1 MAGPTCTTT
10 PVHRFMACGIAGLS
24 VAVDSLSAVRHAR
37 VKVIR
42 DATGL
47 AVDYEVEGDYPAYGN
62 NDDRAD
68 AIATDLVTSLH
79 GQGGDSLPASRHP
92 RAGSGADG
100 AGARAVPGARPAG
113 TVNAVGPIGPGPSA
127 RDRTGSAI
135 GGFRQRET
143 RSERNKEHPM
153 ADGEQPGP
161 DNPIRVFLLDDHEVV
176 RRGVHDL
183 LDDEPD
189 ITVVGEAANVE
200 QALVRVPALRPQVAV
215 LDVRLP
221 DGDGVTVCRELRSRM
236 PELACLMLTSFDDE
250 EALLDSIMAGASGY
264 VLKQIQGSDLV
275 SAVRTV
281 AAGQS
286 LLDPSA
292 TAKVMARLRQ
302 GQEPEPEPDALPGLT
317 EREREILALIGEGLT
332 NRQIGQRLYLA
343 EKTVKNH
350 ISRLLAKLGVERRI
364 QAAVI
369 ATQAQDRLKQDG
381 H

>member
-1 MAGPTCTTT
+1 
-10 PVHRFMACGIAGLS
+10 
-24 VAVDSLSAVRHAR
+24 
-37 VKVIR
+37 
-42 DATGL
+42 
-47 AVDYEVEGDYPAYGN
+47 
-62 NDDRAD
+62 
-68 AIATDLVTSLH
+68 
-79 GQGGDSLPASRHP
+79 
-92 RAGSGADG
+92 
-100 AGARAVPGARPAG
+100 
-113 TVNAVGPIGPGPSA
+113 
-127 RDRTGSAI
+127 
-135 GGFRQRET
+135 
-143 RSERNKEHPM
+143 M

-189 ITVVGEAANVE
+189 ITVVGEAANVA
-200 QALVRVPALRPQVAV
+200 QALARVPALRPQVAV

-221 DGDGVTVCRELRSRM
+221 DGDGVTVCRELRSRL

-292 TAKVMARLRQ
+292 TAKLMARLRQ
-302 GQEPEPEPDALPGLT
+302 GGDPEPEPDALPGLT

-350 ISRLLAKLGVERRI
+350 ISRLLAKLGVERRV

-369 ATQAQDRLKQDG
+369 ATQAQDRLRQEG

>member
-1 MAGPTCTTT
+1 M
-10 PVHRFMACGIAGLS
+10 R
-24 VAVDSLSAVRHAR
+24 
-37 VKVIR
+37 
-42 DATGL
+42 
-47 AVDYEVEGDYPAYGN
+47 YE
-62 NDDRAD
+62 
-68 AIATDLVTSLH
+68 T
-79 GQGGDSLPASRHP
+79 QSREY
-92 RAGSGADG
+92 S
-100 AGARAVPGARPAG
+100 
-113 TVNAVGPIGPGPSA
+113 
-127 RDRTGSAI
+127 
-135 GGFRQRET
+135 
-143 RSERNKEHPM
+143 M

-161 DNPIRVFLLDDHEVV
+161 GSPIRVFLLDDHEVV

-189 ITVVGEAANVE
+189 ITVVGEAANAT

-281 AAGQS
+281 AAGRS
-286 LLDPSA
+286 LLDSSA
-292 TAKVMARLRQ
+292 TAKLMARLRQ
-302 GQEPEPEPDALPGLT
+302 GQEPDPAPEPGALPGLT

-350 ISRLLAKLGVERRI
+350 ISRLLAKLGVERRV

-369 ATQAQDRLKQDG
+369 ATQAEGRLRHEG
-381 H
+381 R

>member
-1 MAGPTCTTT
+1 MTDSEQTT
-10 PVHRFMACGIAGLS
+10 P
-24 VAVDSLSAVRHAR
+24 
-37 VKVIR
+37 K
-42 DATGL
+42 T
-47 AVDYEVEGDYPAYGN
+47 
-62 NDDRAD
+62 
-68 AIATDLVTSLH
+68 
-79 GQGGDSLPASRHP
+79 
-92 RAGSGADG
+92 
-100 AGARAVPGARPAG
+100 
-113 TVNAVGPIGPGPSA
+113 
-127 RDRTGSAI
+127 
-135 GGFRQRET
+135 
-143 RSERNKEHPM
+143 
-153 ADGEQPGP
+153 
-161 DNPIRVFLLDDHEVV
+161 PIRVFLLDDHEVV

-183 LDDEPD
+183 LNDEPD

-200 QALVRVPALRPQVAV
+200 QALARVPALRPDVAV

-221 DGDGVTVCRELRSRM
+221 DGDGITVCRDLRSRM

-292 TAKVMARLRQ
+292 TTRLLARLRNDQ
-302 GQEPEPEPDALPGLT
+302 QKEEEPDALPGLT
-317 EREREILALIGEGLT
+317 GREQEILVLIGEGMT
-332 NRQIGQRLYLA
+332 NRQIGQRLFLA

-369 ATQAQDRLKQDG
+369 ATQVQERLG
-381 H
+381 RGGA